1 MSEGKR
7 PGGLTA
13 LAVLNFVCAGFCVIA
28 ILGRWERY
36 TAASSVAHEAS
47 IALQGTALGQDMA
60 NAASAISQGSGV
72 LLVSLILFVIYATLL
87 IVSGIGYIGQKKIL
101 GQRVGSI
108 YGMIGIAGTVLVL
121 LVAKTGFGIETI
133 IGLTYP
139 ILTLVLLNTTFKQDF
154 VNP

>member
-1 MSEGKR
+1 MLNLSNNMSEGKR
-7 PGGLTA
+7 PYGLTA
-13 LAVLNFVCAGFCVIA
+13 LAVLNFVFVGFVAVGAQALWARYSLVPSTPDVAITAYSLTQQDGPMLLIAA
-28 ILGRWERY
+28 IL
-36 TAASSVAHEAS
+36 
-47 IALQGTALGQDMA
+47 M
-60 NAASAISQGSGV
+60 
-72 LLVSLILFVIYATLL
+72 LVSMTLL

-139 ILTLVLLNTTFKQDF
+139 ILTLVLLNTTFKEDF

>member
-1 MSEGKR
+1 MLNLTNNMSEGKR
-7 PGGLTA
+7 PYGLTA
-13 LAVLNFVCAGFCVIA
+13 LAVLNFVFVGFVAVGAQALWARYSLVPSTPDVAITAYSLTQQDGPMLLIAA
-28 ILGRWERY
+28 IL
-36 TAASSVAHEAS
+36 
-47 IALQGTALGQDMA
+47 M
-60 NAASAISQGSGV
+60 
-72 LLVSLILFVIYATLL
+72 LVSMTLL

-139 ILTLVLLNTTFKQDF
+139 ILTLVLLNTTFKEDF

>member
-1 MSEGKR
+1 MLNLSNNMSEGKR
-7 PGGLTA
+7 PYGLTA
-13 LAVLNFVCAGFCVIA
+13 LAVLNFVFVGFVAVGAQALWARYSLVPSTPDVTITAYSLTQQDGPMILIAA
-28 ILGRWERY
+28 IL
-36 TAASSVAHEAS
+36 
-47 IALQGTALGQDMA
+47 M
-60 NAASAISQGSGV
+60 
-72 LLVSLILFVIYATLL
+72 LVSMTLL
-87 IVSGIGYIGQKKIL
+87 IVSGVGYIGQKRIL

-139 ILTLVLLNTTFKQDF
+139 ILTLVLLNTTFKEDF

>member
-7 PGGLTA
+7 PYGLTA
-13 LAVLNFVCAGFCVIA
+13 LAVLNFVFVGFVAVGAQALWARYSLVPSTPDVTITAYSLTQQDGPMILMAA
-28 ILGRWERY
+28 IL
-36 TAASSVAHEAS
+36 
-47 IALQGTALGQDMA
+47 M
-60 NAASAISQGSGV
+60 
-72 LLVSLILFVIYATLL
+72 LVSMTLL

-108 YGMIGIAGTVLVL
+108 YGMIGIAGTVLVI

-139 ILTLVLLNTTFKQDF
+139 ILTLVLLNTTFKEDF

>member
-1 MSEGKR
+1 MLNLSNNMSEGKR
-7 PGGLTA
+7 PYGLTA
-13 LAVLNFVCAGFCVIA
+13 LAVLNFVFVGFVAVGAQALWARYSLVPSTPDVTITAYSLTQQDGPMILMAA
-28 ILGRWERY
+28 IL
-36 TAASSVAHEAS
+36 
-47 IALQGTALGQDMA
+47 M
-60 NAASAISQGSGV
+60 
-72 LLVSLILFVIYATLL
+72 LVSMTLL

-108 YGMIGIAGTVLVL
+108 YGMIGIAGTVLVI

-139 ILTLVLLNTTFKQDF
+139 ILTLVLLNTTFKEDF

>member
-1 MSEGKR
+1 MFNLSNNMSEGKR
-7 PGGLTA
+7 PYGLTA
-13 LAVLNFVCAGFCVIA
+13 LAVLNFVFVGFVAVGAQALWARYSLVPSTPDVTITAYSLTQQDGPMILMAA
-28 ILGRWERY
+28 IL
-36 TAASSVAHEAS
+36 
-47 IALQGTALGQDMA
+47 M
-60 NAASAISQGSGV
+60 
-72 LLVSLILFVIYATLL
+72 LVSMTLL

-108 YGMIGIAGTVLVL
+108 YGMIGIAGTVLVI

-139 ILTLVLLNTTFKQDF
+139 ILTLVLLNTTFKEDF

>member
-1 MSEGKR
+1 MLNLSNNMAEGKR
-7 PGGLTA
+7 PYGLTA
-13 LAVLNFVCAGFCVIA
+13 LAVLNFVFVGFVAVGAQALWARYSLVPSTPDVAITAYSLTQQDGPMILIAA
-28 ILGRWERY
+28 IL
-36 TAASSVAHEAS
+36 
-47 IALQGTALGQDMA
+47 M
-60 NAASAISQGSGV
+60 
-72 LLVSLILFVIYATLL
+72 LVSMTLL

-139 ILTLVLLNTTFKQDF
+139 ILTLVLLNTTFKEDF

>member
-7 PGGLTA
+7 PYGLTA
-13 LAVLNFVCAGFCVIA
+13 LAVLNFVFVGFVAVGAQALWARYSLVPSTPDVTITAYSLTQQDGPMILIAA
-28 ILGRWERY
+28 IL
-36 TAASSVAHEAS
+36 
-47 IALQGTALGQDMA
+47 M
-60 NAASAISQGSGV
+60 
-72 LLVSLILFVIYATLL
+72 LVSMTLL
-87 IVSGIGYIGQKKIL
+87 IVSGIGYIGQKRIL

-139 ILTLVLLNTTFKQDF
+139 ILTLVLLNTTFKEDF

>member
-1 MSEGKR
+1 MLNLSNNMAEGKR
-7 PGGLTA
+7 PYGLTA
-13 LAVLNFVCAGFCVIA
+13 LAVLNFVFVGFVAVGAQALWARYSLVPSTPDVAITAYSLTQQDGPMILIAA
-28 ILGRWERY
+28 IL
-36 TAASSVAHEAS
+36 
-47 IALQGTALGQDMA
+47 M
-60 NAASAISQGSGV
+60 
-72 LLVSLILFVIYATLL
+72 LVSMTLL

-139 ILTLVLLNTTFKQDF
+139 ILTLVLLNTTFKDDF

>member
-1 MSEGKR
+1 MLNLSNNMSEGKR
-7 PGGLTA
+7 PYGLTA
-13 LAVLNFVCAGFCVIA
+13 LAVLNFVFVGFVAVGAQALWARYSLVPSTPDVAITAYSLTQQDGPMILIAA
-28 ILGRWERY
+28 IL
-36 TAASSVAHEAS
+36 
-47 IALQGTALGQDMA
+47 M
-60 NAASAISQGSGV
+60 
-72 LLVSLILFVIYATLL
+72 LVSMTLL

-139 ILTLVLLNTTFKQDF
+139 ILTLVLLNTTFKEDF

>member
-1 MSEGKR
+1 
-7 PGGLTA
+7 
-13 LAVLNFVCAGFCVIA
+13 LNFVFVGFVAVGAQALWARYSLVPSTPDVAITAYSLTQQDGPMLLIAA
-28 ILGRWERY
+28 IL
-36 TAASSVAHEAS
+36 
-47 IALQGTALGQDMA
+47 M
-60 NAASAISQGSGV
+60 
-72 LLVSLILFVIYATLL
+72 LVSMTLL

-139 ILTLVLLNTTFKQDF
+139 ILTLVLLNTTFKEDF

>member
-1 MSEGKR
+1 MLNLSNNMSEGKR
-7 PGGLTA
+7 PYGLTA
-13 LAVLNFVCAGFCVIA
+13 LAVLNFVFVGFVAVGAQALWARYSLVPSTPDVAITAYSLTQQDGPMILIAA
-28 ILGRWERY
+28 IL
-36 TAASSVAHEAS
+36 
-47 IALQGTALGQDMA
+47 M
-60 NAASAISQGSGV
+60 
-72 LLVSLILFVIYATLL
+72 LVSMTLL
-87 IVSGIGYIGQKKIL
+87 IVSAIGYIGQKKIL

-139 ILTLVLLNTTFKQDF
+139 ILTLVLLNTTFKDDF

>member
-1 MSEGKR
+1 MLNLTNNMSEGKR
-7 PGGLTA
+7 PYGLTA
-13 LAVLNFVCAGFCVIA
+13 LAVLNFVFFGFVAVGAQALWARYSLVPSTPDVAITAYSLTQQDGPMILIAA
-28 ILGRWERY
+28 IL
-36 TAASSVAHEAS
+36 
-47 IALQGTALGQDMA
+47 M
-60 NAASAISQGSGV
+60 
-72 LLVSLILFVIYATLL
+72 LVSMTLL

-139 ILTLVLLNTTFKQDF
+139 ILTLVLLNTTFKDDF

>member
-1 MSEGKR
+1 MLNLTNNMSEGKR
-7 PGGLTA
+7 PYGLTA
-13 LAVLNFVCAGFCVIA
+13 LAVLNFVFVGFVAVGAQALWARYSLVPSTPDVAIAAYSLTQQDGPMILIAA
-28 ILGRWERY
+28 IL
-36 TAASSVAHEAS
+36 
-47 IALQGTALGQDMA
+47 M
-60 NAASAISQGSGV
+60 
-72 LLVSLILFVIYATLL
+72 LVSMTLL

-139 ILTLVLLNTTFKQDF
+139 ILTLVLLNTTFKDDF

>member
-1 MSEGKR
+1 MFNLSNNMSEGKR
-7 PGGLTA
+7 PYGLTA
-13 LAVLNFVCAGFCVIA
+13 LAVLNFVFVGFVAVGAQALWARYSLVPATPDVTITAYSLTQQDGPMILMAA
-28 ILGRWERY
+28 IL
-36 TAASSVAHEAS
+36 
-47 IALQGTALGQDMA
+47 M
-60 NAASAISQGSGV
+60 
-72 LLVSLILFVIYATLL
+72 LVSMTLL

-108 YGMIGIAGTVLVL
+108 YGMIGIAGTVLVI

-139 ILTLVLLNTTFKQDF
+139 ILTLVLLNTTFKEDF

>member
-1 MSEGKR
+1 MLNLTNNMSEGKR
-7 PGGLTA
+7 PYGLTA
-13 LAVLNFVCAGFCVIA
+13 LAVLNFVFVGFVAVGAQALWARYSLVPSTPDVTITAYSLTQQDGPMILMAA
-28 ILGRWERY
+28 IL
-36 TAASSVAHEAS
+36 
-47 IALQGTALGQDMA
+47 M
-60 NAASAISQGSGV
+60 
-72 LLVSLILFVIYATLL
+72 LVSMTLL

-108 YGMIGIAGTVLVL
+108 YGMIGIAGTVLVI

-139 ILTLVLLNTTFKQDF
+139 ILTLVLLNTTFKEDF

>member
-1 MSEGKR
+1 MLNLTNNMSEGKR
-7 PGGLTA
+7 PYGLTA
-13 LAVLNFVCAGFCVIA
+13 LAVLNFVFVGFVAVGAQALWARYSLVPSTPDVAITAYSLTQQDGPMILIAA
-28 ILGRWERY
+28 IL
-36 TAASSVAHEAS
+36 
-47 IALQGTALGQDMA
+47 M
-60 NAASAISQGSGV
+60 
-72 LLVSLILFVIYATLL
+72 LVSMTLL
-87 IVSGIGYIGQKKIL
+87 IVSAIGYIGQKKIL

-139 ILTLVLLNTTFKQDF
+139 ILTLVLLNTTFKDDF

>member
-7 PGGLTA
+7 PYGLTA
-13 LAVLNFVCAGFCVIA
+13 LAVLNFVFVGFVAVGAQALWARYSLVPSTPDVAITAYSLTQQDGPMILIAA
-28 ILGRWERY
+28 IL
-36 TAASSVAHEAS
+36 
-47 IALQGTALGQDMA
+47 M
-60 NAASAISQGSGV
+60 
-72 LLVSLILFVIYATLL
+72 LVSMTLL

-139 ILTLVLLNTTFKQDF
+139 ILTLVLLNTTFKDDF

>member
-1 MSEGKR
+1 MLNLTNNMSEGKR
-7 PGGLTA
+7 PYGLTA
-13 LAVLNFVCAGFCVIA
+13 LAVLNFVFVGFVAVGAQALWARYSLVPSTPDVAITAYSLTQQDGPMILIAA
-28 ILGRWERY
+28 IL
-36 TAASSVAHEAS
+36 
-47 IALQGTALGQDMA
+47 M
-60 NAASAISQGSGV
+60 
-72 LLVSLILFVIYATLL
+72 LVSMTLL

-139 ILTLVLLNTTFKQDF
+139 ILTLVLLNTTFKDDF

>member
-1 MSEGKR
+1 MLNLSNNMSEGKR
-7 PGGLTA
+7 PYGLTA
-13 LAVLNFVCAGFCVIA
+13 LAVLNFVFVGFVAVGAQALWARYSLVPSTPDVAITAYSLTQQDGPMILIAA
-28 ILGRWERY
+28 IL
-36 TAASSVAHEAS
+36 
-47 IALQGTALGQDMA
+47 M
-60 NAASAISQGSGV
+60 
-72 LLVSLILFVIYATLL
+72 LVSMTLL

-139 ILTLVLLNTTFKQDF
+139 ILTLVLLNTTFKDDF

>member
-7 PGGLTA
+7 PYGLTA
-13 LAVLNFVCAGFCVIA
+13 LAVLNFVFVGFVAVGAQALWARYSLVPSTPDVAITAYSLTQQDGPMILIAA
-28 ILGRWERY
+28 IL
-36 TAASSVAHEAS
+36 
-47 IALQGTALGQDMA
+47 M
-60 NAASAISQGSGV
+60 
-72 LLVSLILFVIYATLL
+72 LVSMTLL

-121 LVAKTGFGIETI
+121 LVAKTGFGIETS

-139 ILTLVLLNTTFKQDF
+139 ILTLVLLNTTFKDDF

>member
-1 MSEGKR
+1 MI
-7 PGGLTA
+7 LIA
-13 LAVLNFVCAGFCVIA
+13 A
-28 ILGRWERY
+28 IL
-36 TAASSVAHEAS
+36 
-47 IALQGTALGQDMA
+47 M
-60 NAASAISQGSGV
+60 
-72 LLVSLILFVIYATLL
+72 LVSMTLL
-87 IVSGIGYIGQKKIL
+87 IVSGIGYIGQRKFL

-139 ILTLVLLNTTFKQDF
+139 ILTLVLLNTTFKDDF

>member
-1 MSEGKR
+1 MI
-7 PGGLTA
+7 LMA
-13 LAVLNFVCAGFCVIA
+13 A
-28 ILGRWERY
+28 IL
-36 TAASSVAHEAS
+36 
-47 IALQGTALGQDMA
+47 M
-60 NAASAISQGSGV
+60 
-72 LLVSLILFVIYATLL
+72 LVSMTLL

-139 ILTLVLLNTTFKQDF
+139 ILTLVLLNTTFKEDF